1 MGIRTTSLGG
11 IVRSQR
17 EQLRLTQAE
26 LAELLGVSRS
36 AVAELE
42 AGRISQ
48 PRATV
53 FARLAK
59 ALGIPVAALL
69 AATGYPEAEVLLDIE
84 ADELAILAASLTRVA
99 GSERDW
105 LRARLLELR
114 DLLVLRHAARSR
126 GRSRGTRGTRGRARR
141 RV

>member
-1 MGIRTTSLGG
+1 MPSDAAALGR

-17 EQLRLTQAE
+17 ERLHLSQAA
-26 LAELLGVSRS
+26 LAEQVGVSRS
-36 AVAELE
+36 AISELE

-59 ALGIPVAALL
+59 ALGLPAAALL
-69 AATGYPEAEVLLDIE
+69 AAAGYPEAEVMLDLE
-84 ADELAILAASLTRVA
+84 ADELVVLAASLAQLA
-99 GSERDW
+99 GKEREW

-114 DLLVLRHAARSR
+114 DLLTIRASSAAR
-126 GRSRGTRGTRGRARR
+126 TRGEGRARR
-141 RV
+141 APRR